1 MFNFILVTLYCMF
14 ERFLITLEDFFYLK
28 NIFLPFRL
36 PSEEDHFHPVDPMK
50 TLVRRA
56 KLAMHNKITENP
68 SRYRISFTPAY
79 TNNEIISRK
88 NTKPK
93 RHYLPPKYYLRFI

>member
-1 MFNFILVTLYCMF
+1 MF
-14 ERFLITLEDFFYLK
+14 ERFFYLK
-28 NIFLPFRL
+28 NNFLPFRL

-79 TNNEIISRK
+79 TNNEIISKKSR
-88 NTKPK
+88 N
-93 RHYLPPKYYLRFI
+93 LNVIICPPNII